1 MSHQRY
7 SQKFRKEW
15 LADPLCKDWSAEC
28 PGDATKALCKYCGIT
43 ICARYASIKQHVTA
57 KKQFAKAD
65 PSMLLDSLLFL
76 VKSLFQ
82 HIVIPSQ
89 TSVLDPFTCDF
100 ENFVNQTPYLGYE
113 TEQLI
118 HNENFSVTEQETIRK
133 RCLNFSICLF
143 KQIRQRIPTNA
154 SVLRKMSCLSVSNA
168 LRVVKD
174 PIGNMVKAFNIE
186 PANITNIELQRRNL
200 TITKWTN
207 TSCTIKFWG
216 EVSSCRDAIGDNPY
230 NDLANFALRI
240 LCIPHSNA

>member
-1 MSHQRY
+1 MVGGPITQR
-7 SQKFRKEW
+7 
-15 LADPLCKDWSAEC
+15 LVAEC
-28 PGDATKALCKYCGIT
+28 PGDATKALCKYCTIT
-43 ICARYASIKQHVTA
+43 TCARYASTKQHVTA

-133 RCLNFSICLF
+133 DASIF
-143 KQIRQRIPTNA
+143 
-154 SVLRKMSCLSVSNA
+154 LSVSSSK
-168 LRVVKD
+168 LGKEFPQMQVFYEKC
-174 PIGNMVKAFNIE
+174 
-186 PANITNIELQRRNL
+186 PAYQ
-200 TITKWTN
+200 
-207 TSCTIKFWG
+207 C
-216 EVSSCRDAIGDNPY
+216 PM
-230 NDLANFALRI
+230 
-240 LCIPHSNA
+240 H